1 MTGEYFCPVSTLSVG
16 ISVTG
21 QNVGCG
27 VWILSNVGGGVKA
40 LSKVG
45 VGV

>member
-16 ISVTG
+16 RSVTG
-21 QNVGCG
+21 QKAGSG